1 MKEGDDRMKFTII
14 TGMSGA
20 GKSQVIKYME
30 DLGYYCVDNMPPML
44 LQKFAELCD
53 QSRGKYE
60 KVAIVMDI
68 RGGEFFNDLV
78 WNLEELERL
87 GYHYEILF
95 LDASNQE
102 LIKRFKETRRSH
114 PLSGAES
121 LEEGIRK
128 ERKKLQNLRQMANS
142 IIDTTGLDLQS
153 LKEEIRNLYIEGRK
167 GRNLRISLISFGFK
181 YGLPLESDLVFDVRF
196 LPNPFYDKTLK
207 EYTGDDPRVQ
217 EFVMDH
223 EISRIFYDKLSD
235 MIRFLIPNYVQ
246 EGKNNLVIAIG
257 CTGGRH
263 RSVTLVN
270 QLFQE
275 LTAEENRVTIH
286 HRDKEKG

>member
-1 MKEGDDRMKFTII
+1 MKFTII

-30 DLGYYCVDNMPPML
+30 DLGFYCVDNMPPML

-53 QSRGKYE
+53 QSQGNFE

-68 RGGEFFNDLV
+68 RGGEFFGDLV
-78 WNLEELERL
+78 SNLEELERL

-95 LDASNQE
+95 LDAGNEE

-114 PLSGAES
+114 PLSMDGS
-121 LEEGIRK
+121 LEEGIKK
-128 ERKKLQNLRQMANS
+128 ERKKLRNLRQMANN
-142 IIDTTGLDLQS
+142 IIDTTGLDLKS
-153 LKEEIRNLYIEGRK
+153 LKEEIRNLYIEGQK
-167 GRNLRISLISFGFK
+167 GRNLRISLTSFGFK
-181 YGLPLESDLVFDVRF
+181 YGIPLDSDLVFDVRF
-196 LPNPFYDKTLK
+196 LPNPFYEKSLK

-217 EFVMDH
+217 RYVMNHD
-223 EISRIFYDKLSD
+223 ITRDFYEKLLD
-235 MIRFLIPNYVQ
+235 MIRFLIPNYIQ
-246 EGKNNLVIAIG
+246 EGKNNLVISIG

-270 QLFQE
+270 KLFKE
-275 LTAEENRVTIH
+275 LREDGNRVTIH
-286 HRDKEKG
+286 HRDKEKKKN

>member
-1 MKEGDDRMKFTII
+1 MKFTII

-20 GKSQVIKYME
+20 GKSQVVKYME
-30 DLGYYCVDNMPPML
+30 DLGFYCVDNMPPML

-53 QSRGKYE
+53 QSQGTFD

-68 RGGEFFNDLV
+68 RGGEFFEDLV
-78 WNLEELERL
+78 SNLEELERL

-102 LIKRFKETRRSH
+102 LIKRFKETRRTH
-114 PLSGAES
+114 PLSMDES
-121 LEEGIRK
+121 LEEGIKR
-128 ERKKLQNLRQMANS
+128 ERKKLQNLRQMANN

-153 LKEEIRNLYIEGRK
+153 LKEEIRNLYIEGQK
-167 GRNLRISLISFGFK
+167 GKNLRISLISFGFK
-181 YGLPLESDLVFDVRF
+181 HGIPLESDLVFDVRF
-196 LPNPFYDKTLK
+196 LPNPFYVKELK

-217 EFVMDH
+217 RYVMDH
-223 EISRIFYDKLSD
+223 KVSRDFYEKLLD
-235 MIRFLIPNYVQ
+235 MIRFLIPNYIQ
-246 EGKNNLVIAIG
+246 EGKNNLVISIG

-270 QLFQE
+270 KLFKE
-275 LTAEENRVTIH
+275 LTEDGNRVTIH
-286 HRDKEKG
+286 HRDKNKGKNQ

>member
-1 MKEGDDRMKFTII
+1 MKFTII

-30 DLGYYCVDNMPPML
+30 DLGFYCVDNMPPML

-53 QSRGKYE
+53 QSQGTFE

-68 RGGEFFNDLV
+68 RGGEFFDDLV
-78 WNLEELERL
+78 SNLEQLERM

-95 LDASNQE
+95 LDANNEE

-114 PLSGAES
+114 PLSMEGS
-121 LEEGIRK
+121 LEEGIKK
-128 ERKKLQNLRQMANS
+128 ERKKLRNLRQMANN
-142 IIDTTGLDLQS
+142 IIDTTGLDLKS
-153 LKEEIRNLYIEGRK
+153 LKEELRNLYIEGLQ
-167 GRNLRISLISFGFK
+167 GRNLRISLTSFGFK
-181 YGLPLESDLVFDVRF
+181 YGIPLDSDLVFDVRF
-196 LPNPFYDKTLK
+196 LPNPFYEKSLK

-217 EFVMDH
+217 RYVMDH
-223 EISRIFYDKLSD
+223 EISRAFYQKLLE
-235 MIRFLIPNYVQ
+235 MIHFLIPNYIQ
-246 EGKNNLVIAIG
+246 EGKNNLVISIG

-270 QLFQE
+270 MLFKE
-275 LTAEENRVTIH
+275 LTESGNQVTIH
-286 HRDKEKG
+286 HRDKEKKKN

>member
-1 MKEGDDRMKFTII
+1 MKFTII

-20 GKSQVIKYME
+20 GKSQVVKYME

-44 LQKFAELCD
+44 LPKFAELCD
-53 QSRGKYE
+53 QSQGTFE
-60 KVAIVMDI
+60 KVAIVLDI
-68 RGGEFFNDLV
+68 RGGEFFEDLV
-78 WNLEELERL
+78 SNLEELERL
-87 GYHYEILF
+87 GYYYEILF

-114 PLSGAES
+114 PLSMDGS
-121 LEEGIRK
+121 LEEGISR
-128 ERKKLQNLRQMANS
+128 ERKKLQNLRQMAKN

-153 LKEEIRNLYIEGRK
+153 LKEELRNLYIEGRK
-167 GRNLRISLISFGFK
+167 GRNLRISLTSFGYK
-181 YGLPLESDLVFDVRF
+181 YGIPLESDLVFDVRF
-196 LPNPFYDKTLK
+196 LPNPFYVKELK

-217 EFVMDH
+217 QYVMNH
-223 EISRIFYDKLSD
+223 EISRTFYDKLLD
-235 MIRFLIPNYVQ
+235 MIRFLIPNYIQ

-270 QLFQE
+270 KLYKE
-275 LTAEENRVTIH
+275 LTEDGSRVTIH
-286 HRDKEKG
+286 HRDKDKGKS